1 MVAPR
6 RILIVGDG
14 TGGLSIAN
22 KLAFR
27 IPREFADITVIGN
40 SPKHYYKPA
49 GTAISYGSLDYSRF
63 TKNARFLLSSHI
75 SYIRGEV
82 TGVNKAEKNVLTRD
96 GKRYYYDYL
105 VLAPGARFAP
115 EAVPG
120 FEGEA
125 KHFYDLNHSVE
136 LSRHIQALEEGN
148 LVIGSPSGPIQ
159 CPPAPFEFALLADEY
174 LRNKGV
180 RDKVNITFFFPGKGV
195 FGIPVVSEF
204 VQKLFE
210 DRGIEF
216 RSEFTPKSISQK
228 NKEIN
233 SVSGDLIKYSLLVM
247 PPPHMGQKFIEKSGF
262 KGDNGFVE
270 VDPRTLQY
278 RENPE
283 IYVIGDAAQF
293 NGIMVPKSGTAAA
306 FQGGIVAEGISS
318 EIGGLS
324 FNREYDGEAIC
335 QVYNGRRQGFS
346 IRIQNGKATLGK
358 EAELDFH
365 LKKTGADTYFSSIV
379 RGMM

>member
-1 MVAPR
+1 
-6 RILIVGDG
+6 
-14 TGGLSIAN
+14 
-22 KLAFR
+22 
-27 IPREFADITVIGN
+27 
-40 SPKHYYKPA
+40 
-49 GTAISYGSLDYSRF
+49 
-63 TKNARFLLSSHI
+63 
-75 SYIRGEV
+75 
-82 TGVNKAEKNVLTRD
+82 
-96 GKRYYYDYL
+96 
-105 VLAPGARFAP
+105 
-115 EAVPG
+115 
-120 FEGEA
+120 
-125 KHFYDLNHSVE
+125 
-136 LSRHIQALEEGN
+136 
-148 LVIGSPSGPIQ
+148 
-159 CPPAPFEFALLADEY
+159 
-174 LRNKGV
+174 
-180 RDKVNITFFFPGKGV
+180 
-195 FGIPVVSEF
+195 
-204 VQKLFE
+204 
-210 DRGIEF
+210 
-216 RSEFTPKSISQK
+216 
-228 NKEIN
+228 
-233 SVSGDLIKYSLLVM
+233 M

-306 FQGGIVAEGISS
+306 FQGGIVAESISS